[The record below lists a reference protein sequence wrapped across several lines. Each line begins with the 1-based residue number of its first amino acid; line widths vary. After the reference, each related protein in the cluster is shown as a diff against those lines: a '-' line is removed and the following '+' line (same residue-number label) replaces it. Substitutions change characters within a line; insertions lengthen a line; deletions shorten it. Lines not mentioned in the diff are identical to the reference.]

1 MTSTEFWKL
10 VLVAAL
16 AVPMGAWP
24 DEVSAVK
31 TAESRLG
38 QSEVAIKVRGRL
50 FDALRMHQGDTC
62 EDASKADMGAL
73 LNEVSSL
80 TNRSERAAIFAE
92 FTDHLFSFDPS
103 KLDYERQKNAIGD
116 TWYISF
122 LLRCAITDV
131 TDKERW
137 EIRLKA
143 LAWVRQQIERI
154 ENNEPEDKRTW
165 PEKWGKVYVNENREN
180 NQWERIKKTVR
191 KELTSYIKR
200 CATDIEE
207 DKYSDE
213 FREWA
218 KSELETIIGRT
229 LTDDDL
235 WSVGIEWREE
245 RKKRTQKEGGTG
257 INEN

>member
-1 MTSTEFWKL
+1 ML
-10 VLVAAL
+10 YVVAAVGGCSEQ
-16 AVPMGAWP
+16 AGKDCMAKSDGRGTVQS
-24 DEVSAVK
+24 ENAVK
-31 TAESRLG
+31 
-38 QSEVAIKVRGRL
+38 VRDRL
-50 FDALRMHQGDTC
+50 FGTLQMCQSGAYEAGRE
-62 EDASKADMGAL
+62 EDIDVL
-73 LNEVSSL
+73 LHEVSSL
-80 TNRSERAAIFAE
+80 TNKVERDAIFAE

-165 PEKWGKVYVNENREN
+165 PEKWGKIYVNENREH
-180 NQWERIKKTVR
+180 NQWERIKKPVR

-207 DKYSDE
+207 DKYSDK

-218 KSELETIIGRT
+218 KEKMEKIIGRP

-235 WSVGIEWREE
+235 WSIGIEWRED
-245 RKKRTQKEGGTG
+245 RKRRAQKEGGTVQ
-257 INEN
+257 

>member
-1 MTSTEFWKL
+1 MRTTGYI
-10 VLVAAL
+10 L
-16 AVPMGAWP
+16 AMAVCAFAILGGCSEQTGMDSEAKSDGRC
-24 DEVSAVK
+24 DVQSEDAVK
-31 TAESRLG
+31 ARD
-38 QSEVAIKVRGRL
+38 RL
-50 FDALRMHQGDTC
+50 FGALRMHQSGDHKVGSE
-62 EDASKADMGAL
+62 EDISVL
-73 LNEVSSL
+73 LQGVSSL
-80 TNRSERAAIFAE
+80 TNKLERDAIFAE

-116 TWYISF
+116 TWHISF

-165 PEKWGKVYVNENREN
+165 PEKWGKVYVNENREH
-180 NQWERIKKTVR
+180 NQWERIKKPVR

-207 DKYSDE
+207 DKYSNE

-218 KSELETIIGRT
+218 KSEMEKIIGRP

-235 WSVGIEWREE
+235 WSIGIEWREE
-245 RKKRTQKEGGTG
+245 RRKRAQKPGGAVQ
-257 INEN
+257 

>member
-1 MTSTEFWKL
+1 MRTMVYGL
-10 VLVAAL
+10 AMALCAVIAAGGCSEQTGKECM
-16 AVPMGAWP
+16 AKSDGRWTVQS
-24 DEVSAVK
+24 ENAVK
-31 TAESRLG
+31 
-38 QSEVAIKVRGRL
+38 VRDRL
-50 FDALRMHQGDTC
+50 FDALRIHQGDSF
-62 EDASKADMGAL
+62 EDASKVDMGAF

-80 TNRSERAAIFAE
+80 TNKVERDAIFAE

-116 TWYISF
+116 TWHISF

-165 PEKWGKVYVNENREN
+165 PEKWGKVYVNENREHN
-180 NQWERIKKTVR
+180 HWERIKKPVR

-207 DKYSDE
+207 DKYSNE

-218 KSELETIIGRT
+218 KSEMEKIIGRP

-235 WSVGIEWREE
+235 WSIGIEWREE
-245 RKKRTQKEGGTG
+245 RKKRAQKAGGTVQ
-257 INEN
+257 